1 MSDDR
6 VHSLADLETWRFDGV
21 PLAVLGDP
29 VAHSLS
35 PAMHNAALADMATRD
50 PRFKR
55 WRYFKFHVAPEDL
68 PRALPL
74 FHARGFLGLN
84 LTIPHKVIAVG
95 LVRRIDP
102 PAAQAGAVNTLRRL
116 DDGFEGFNTDGYGI
130 SRGVEE
136 DLGTRIAGSPVVLLG
151 AGGAA
156 RGTAVTCLREKCAA
170 LWIGNRTAA
179 NLDALLRE
187 IAPLA
192 ADARVEVRGFDLAKP
207 PADFLP
213 RDALVINATSSGLKP
228 GDAPPIDLAALPG
241 EPRIYDMIYNPPE
254 TPLLRAARARGCRAA
269 NGLSMLVH
277 QGVRALEIWSGA
289 SVSAPVMRAAC
300 AAALGGKR
308 GEPSR

>member
-6 VHSLADLETWRFDGV
+6 VHTLADLDTWRFDGV
-21 PLAVLGDP
+21 PLAVLGHP

-35 PAMHNAALADMATRD
+35 PPMHNAALAEMATRD
-50 PRFKR
+50 ARFAR
-55 WRYFKFHVAPEDL
+55 WRYFKFDVAPEDL

-116 DDGFEGFNTDGYGI
+116 DEGFEGFNTDGYGI
-130 SRGVEE
+130 SRAVEE
-136 DLGTRIAGSPVVLLG
+136 DLGVRIAGSSIVLLG

-156 RGTAVTCLREKCAA
+156 RGAAVTCLREKCAV

-187 IAPLA
+187 LNPLA
-192 ADARVEVRGFDLAKP
+192 RESGVAVRGFDLGAP
-207 PADFLP
+207 PADLP

-228 GDAPPIDLAALPG
+228 GDASPIDVATLSGRPH
-241 EPRIYDMIYNPPE
+241 IYDMIYNPPE
-254 TPLLRAARARGCRAA
+254 TPLLSAARARAFRAA

-277 QGVRALEIWSGA
+277 QGARALEIWSGT
-289 SVSAPVMRAAC
+289 SVSAPVMHAAC
-300 AAALGGKR
+300 LAALGRPAKA
-308 GEPSR
+308 

>member
-6 VHSLADLETWRFDGV
+6 VYSLADLDTWTFDGV
-21 PLAVLGDP
+21 SLAVLGHP

-50 PRFKR
+50 ARFTR
-55 WRYFKFHVAPEDL
+55 WRYFKFDVAPEDL

-74 FHARGFLGLN
+74 FHAKGFFGLN

-102 PAAQAGAVNTLRRL
+102 AATQVGAVNTLRRL

-130 SRGVEE
+130 SRAVEE
-136 DLGTRIAGSPVVLLG
+136 DLGTRIAGTPIVLLG
-151 AGGAA
+151 AGGAS

-179 NLDALLRE
+179 NLDALLNE
-187 IAPLA
+187 LTPLA
-192 ADARVEVRGFDLAKP
+192 TDARVIVRGFDLGAP
-207 PADFLP
+207 PADLP
-213 RDALVINATSSGLKP
+213 PDALVINATSSGLKP
-228 GDAPPIDLAALPG
+228 GEAPPIDVAMLPG
-241 EPRIYDMIYNPPE
+241 HPSIYDMIYNPPE
-254 TPLLRAARARGCRAA
+254 TPLLRAARARGLRAA

-289 SVSAPVMRAAC
+289 SVSAPVMHTACLASLGRSAAQT
-300 AAALGGKR
+300 R
-308 GEPSR
+308 R